1 MSEQETKSGLEFI
14 ETPEGLQQEIDKVS
28 TSIEKNKKLIFT
40 IGGVIIGGVLAF
52 LGYKYYLNSQDE
64 AGEKKLFSSVYKFE
78 ADSNNTAAKEMSKI
92 ADNYS
97 GKTGNLAHF
106 YAGVAY
112 LKESKYD
119 LAIEELKSFSS
130 NDLVVQ
136 ARANA
141 LIGDAYV
148 EKKAY
153 SDAIDYFKK
162 AVDYKPNKFFT
173 PSYMIK
179 LALAYEANKQTQE
192 AIEVYAQLEK
202 NYPASQEVQTAK
214 KSKSMLEATISE

>member
-1 MSEQETKSGLEFI
+1 MSEKEIKSGLEFI
-14 ETPEGLQQEIDKVS
+14 ETPEGLQQEIGNLS
-28 TSIEKNKKLIFT
+28 TTIEKNKNLIFT
-40 IGGVIIGGVLAF
+40 IGGVFLAGVLAF
-52 LGYKYYLNSQDE
+52 FGYKYYLTSQDQE
-64 AGEKKLFSSVYKFE
+64 GEKKLFSSVYKFE
-78 ADSNNTAAKEMSKI
+78 ADSNATAAKEMAKI
-92 ADNYS
+92 ADNFG

-106 YAGVAY
+106 YAGVSY
-112 LKESKYD
+112 LKEGKYD
-119 LAIEELKSFSS
+119 LSIQQLKSFSS

-162 AVDYKPNKFFT
+162 SVDYKPNKFFT
-173 PSYMIK
+173 PIYMIK
-179 LALAYEANKQTQE
+179 LALAYEANKQIAE
-192 AIEVYAQLEK
+192 AIDVYTELEK
-202 NYPASQEVQTAK
+202 NYPTSQEVQTAK